1 MTTLNSILV
10 TTDFSEAA
18 HRATCRAAL
27 IAAEHGAELT
37 LLNVEDPSS
46 FRALRGRFSARSG
59 FEEKFAH
66 TKARLER
73 VARAIGAKTGVRV
86 TPLARV
92 GSPLEQ
98 IRAVAQDAD
107 LMVVGA
113 KNGNALRAFVLGTPA
128 ERLLRLF
135 RLPVLLAR
143 EAVTGAYRHI
153 LVPTDLGASS
163 RHQLHAAMRLF
174 PAAGIHLFHA
184 LTGGGPPGVAAP
196 QPPSPEPHGA
206 SPGTQEQDEGLRAL
220 KSLTVV
226 AGGRNASLTVAEGD
240 PSLLS
245 LQRQEA
251 VRAELIVIGKNG
263 QSTFGEY
270 LLGRVAQ
277 RILASA
283 KCDVLV
289 TPRIPMQR
297 TT

>member
-1 MTTLNSILV
+1 MTTLKSILV

-59 FEEKFAH
+59 FEEKIAH

-73 VARAIGAKTGVRV
+73 VAQALGAKAGVRV

-92 GSPLEQ
+92 GNPLEQ

-153 LVPTDLGASS
+153 LVPTDLGASA

-184 LTGGGPPGVAAP
+184 LTGGATSASVAQSASTDA
-196 QPPSPEPHGA
+196 QKASPEMR
-206 SPGTQEQDEGLRAL
+206 EQDEGLRAL

-226 AGGRNASLTVAEGD
+226 AGGSNASLTVAEGD

-245 LQRQEA
+245 LQRQQA
-251 VRAELIVIGKNG
+251 VQADLIVIGKDG

-277 RILASA
+277 RILARA

>member
-1 MTTLNSILV
+1 MTTLNSIV
-10 TTDFSEAA
+10 VMTDFSEAS
-18 HRATCRAAL
+18 HHATCRAAL
-27 IAAEHGAELT
+27 IAAEHGAELK
-37 LLNVEDPSS
+37 LLNVEDPAS
-46 FRALRGRFSARSG
+46 FRALRGRFSMRSG
-59 FEEKFAH
+59 FEARVAH

-73 VARAIGAKTGVRV
+73 VAQTIGARAGVRV
-86 TPLARV
+86 APFARV
-92 GSPLEQ
+92 GNPLEQ

-113 KNGNALRAFVLGTPA
+113 KSGNPLRSFVLGTPA

-143 EAVTGAYRHI
+143 AAVTGAYRHI

-163 RHQLHAAMRLF
+163 RHQLQAAMGLF

-184 LTGGGPPGVAAP
+184 LTSGDATSASHSRRSSDDFEMPSVA
-196 QPPSPEPHGA
+196 
-206 SPGTQEQDEGLRAL
+206 QEHDEGLRAL

-226 AGGRNASLTVAEGD
+226 AGGSNASLTVAEGD

-251 VRAELIVIGKNG
+251 VRAELIVIGKDG
-263 QSTFGEY
+263 QSSFGEY

-277 RILASA
+277 RILARA
-283 KCDVLV
+283 TCDVLV
-289 TPRIPMQR
+289 TPRLAMQR